1 MWLAQTAGAPWGA
14 TAAEWLHFA
23 KVLELEADLLPVV
36 SNPNGVV
43 SPMSKLKGLG
53 KTPSKYNQARE
64 VVGIAAWTTHQATDR
79 NVGQWLANSDYGI
92 CVQTRVWRALD
103 IDIADPVVSRQV
115 VELVEL
121 LQGVMPVRR
130 RSGTGKCLL
139 AMRMPGEF
147 SKRVIQTPHGAIEFL
162 ATGQQFI
169 AVGAHHAAG
178 GPTGTRYTW
187 VDSDGGVGL
196 PGPAPD
202 VTPAEFEVLWQAL
215 TDAFAIPGGESRG
228 RAGMAVAKPRD
239 RGDLRDPVV
248 GFLDENGWVVEHE
261 RDGKV
266 HVRCPWEANHTSDS
280 SASAS
285 TWFPAGVGGFA
296 QGHYRCLHAHC
307 IGQTD
312 GDFLIAVGYAD
323 ADFTVV
329 DVTTAGAALDT
340 AAGEGAVSLPLPP
353 FVRDRRGAPL
363 ATINN
368 VLAALRRPDVC
379 GSQIGYDEFRDALVV
394 GRSGAWRP
402 VVDNTYTE
410 LRSTLEGKGFLP
422 VGKDMMRDA
431 FLMVAAANRFDS
443 AQQWARGLQWDGVP
457 RAELFWVDYFGVRD
471 TPYARAV
478 GLYTWTALAGRAV
491 QPGVKVDMVPVL
503 IGLQGEGKTT
513 AVESLSPIEDA
524 FVEIDLGRKDDD
536 IARSLRGK
544 LVGEIAELR
553 GLQSRDAE
561 GIKAWVSR
569 RHEEWVPKYQEFATR
584 FARRLLLIG
593 TGNEHEFLDDPTGE
607 RRWLPMEVGLVDVA
621 GVRAVRDQLWA
632 EGVALFDAGGV
643 QWRAAQTLAVAEH
656 AAFKVA
662 DVWLGPVSAWLARDA
677 MDGEVATHQRGAA
690 RGDQPVVLVDALISC
705 LRFDLQKITR
715 KEQTRMGGVLRALG
729 YVKKDIRVDG
739 QVLKRWLKDE
749 RAKNSAFDDLA

>member
-1 MWLAQTAGAPWGA
+1 MWLTQTAGASWGA

-43 SPMSKLKGLG
+43 SSASKLKGLG
-53 KTPSKYNQARE
+53 KTPSKYNQAGE
-64 VVGIAAWTTHQATDR
+64 VVGIAAWTSHQTTDR

-187 VDSDGGVGL
+187 VDSDGVVGL

-285 TWFPAGVGGFA
+285 TWFPAGVGGFE

-323 ADFTVV
+323 ADFAVVGKRTV
-329 DVTTAGAALDT
+329 GAAL
-340 AAGEGAVSLPLPP
+340 AVGGDVAPPLPA
-353 FVRDRRGAPL
+353 FARDRRGAPL
-363 ATINN
+363 ATLNN

-379 GSQIGYDEFRDALVV
+379 GSQIGYDDFRDTLVT
-394 GRSGAWRP
+394 GQGGAWRP

-422 VGKDMMRDA
+422 VSKDMVRDA
-431 FLMVAAANRFDS
+431 FLMVAVENVFDS
-443 AQQWARGLQWDGVP
+443 ARQWAQGLVWDGVP
-457 RAELFWVDYFGVRD
+457 RVETFWADYYSVAN
-471 TPYARAV
+471 TPYTRAV

-513 AVESLSPIEDA
+513 AVEALSPIDDA

-561 GIKAWVSR
+561 GIKAWVTR
-569 RHEEWVPKYQEFATR
+569 RVEEWVPKYREFSTR
-584 FARRLLLIG
+584 FSRRLLMIG
-593 TGNEHEFLDDPTGE
+593 TGNENEFLDDPTGE
-607 RRWLPMEVGLVDVA
+607 RRWLPMEVGRVDVA

-632 EGVALFDAGGV
+632 EGAVLFAAGGV
-643 QWRAAQTLAVAEH
+643 QWRDAQTLAVAEH
-656 AAFKVA
+656 AAFKVRDPWEGA
-662 DVWLGPVSAWLARDA
+662 IACWLKRDA
-677 MDGEVATHQRGAA
+677 MDAEGGHP
-690 RGDQPVVLVDALISC
+690 RGDQPVVIAEVLVSC
-705 LRFDLQKITR
+705 LGLSVQKITR
-715 KEQTRMGGVLRALG
+715 KEQLRVGSVLRALG
-729 YVKKDIRVDG
+729 YDKRDFRVDG
-739 QVLKRWLKDE
+739 RVLKRWVRDE
-749 RAKNSAFDDLA
+749 HVENNMLDGLA